1 MAVKTITIDLEA
13 YALLASRK
21 REGQSFSAVI
31 KENLGGKTTAKD
43 LLQVLSSLKVQEGTL
58 DRIDEQVTRRR
69 RNPAKAPRL

>member
-13 YALLASRK
+13 DALLASRK

-43 LLQVLSSLKVQEGTL
+43 LLQVLSSLKVQDNTL
-58 DRIDEQVTRRR
+58 DRIDEQVIRRR
-69 RNPAKAPRL
+69 KNPAKAPRL

>member
-1 MAVKTITIDLEA
+1 MAVKTITIDLKA

-21 REGQSFSAVI
+21 RKGQSFSAVI

-58 DRIDEQVTRRR
+58 DRIGEQVTRRR
-69 RNPAKAPRL
+69 VKPAKAPRL

>member
-1 MAVKTITIDLEA
+1 MAVKTITIDLKA

-43 LLQVLSSLKVQEGTL
+43 LLQVLSSLKVQDNTL
-58 DRIDEQVTRRR
+58 DRIDEQVIRRR
-69 RNPAKAPRL
+69 KNPAKAPRL